1 MRMDV
6 STNIL
11 RRKVATV
18 LAIVTM
24 TVALIASSS
33 AASAASPVVHRVSWT
48 TNTLTAGSTV
58 PLDSLV
64 STITPGKRTWLV
76 RGRCSRIESMLVV
89 SLSGRCTV
97 RLTIKLSRTR
107 AVVRFKTFRIVSPMT
122 EAARGT
128 GATPN
133 TNPTEPAVW
142 YPTAVPE
149 KTSNRW
155 SVPIGSYVR
164 GKDVFPLDVTLPAA
178 EKAACEQASTV
189 PQGVIILSFGRQIEG
204 GTTGFGL
211 ALSYDNI
218 AKVAAA
224 WSAGLAR
231 CGSGPWEVAIGTSN
245 SGGITMYNGFA
256 GGARWAQLVSAAR
269 AIADPRVTVS
279 AANDLEPGWG
289 PAGQARAWVD
299 GFVRATSSIR
309 LWNFGSADGCPTVP
323 DRIVCGNNWTID
335 DVVWV
340 SAQAGPNI
348 VMVPQ
353 IHTKTGTQARQW
365 ARIAA
370 RAKTLGVSVRFP
382 GMSVQTAACTQVR
395 GGCPTTGVSAW
406 DGWTQLRTALD
417 ALPET
422 AGTPLGA
429 PVDIRWGW
437 GGPFFTPPPTTT
449 TTTTTTVAPTTTT
462 TTVAPTTTTTTV
474 ASSTTTTT
482 VVPST
487 TTTTPATTTTTVAPT
502 TTSVAPTS
510 TTTSVP

>member
-1 MRMDV
+1 
-6 STNIL
+6 
-11 RRKVATV
+11 
-18 LAIVTM
+18 
-24 TVALIASSS
+24 
-33 AASAASPVVHRVSWT
+33 
-48 TNTLTAGSTV
+48 
-58 PLDSLV
+58 
-64 STITPGKRTWLV
+64 
-76 RGRCSRIESMLVV
+76 MLMV

-107 AVVRFKTFRIVSPMT
+107 AVVRFKTFRIVAPMT
-122 EAARGT
+122 EAVSGI

-133 TNPTEPAVW
+133 PNANEPAVW

-149 KTSNRW
+149 KSSNRW

-178 EKAACEQASTV
+178 EKAACEQASKV

-211 ALSYDNI
+211 ALSYDDI
-218 AKVAAA
+218 ARVAAA
-224 WSAGLAR
+224 WSSGLAR

-245 SGGITMYNGFA
+245 SGGITLHNGFA
-256 GGARWAQLVSAAR
+256 GGARWAQLISAAR
-269 AIADPRVTVS
+269 AISDPRVTVS

-299 GFVRATSSIR
+299 GFVRATTSIR
-309 LWNFGSADGCPTVP
+309 LWNFGSADGCPTTANK
-323 DRIVCGNNWTID
+323 IVCGNNWTID

-340 SAQAGPNI
+340 SGQAGPNI

-370 RAKTLGVSVRFP
+370 RAKTLGVSIRFP

-422 AGTPLGA
+422 VGTPLGA

-449 TTTTTTVAPTTTT
+449 TTTTTTIATTTTTTTTTTVAPTTSTTTTTTVAPTTSTTTT
-462 TTVAPTTTTTTV
+462 TTVAPTTTTT
-474 ASSTTTTT
+474 
-482 VVPST
+482 
-487 TTTTPATTTTTVAPT
+487 VAPT
-502 TTSVAPTS
+502 TTTSSVAPT
-510 TTTSVP
+510 TTAP